1 MWSISLCYM
10 YLHFTKLND
19 LKLFNIPLS
28 YIEYFSH
35 KELDCGEK
43 TYLIL
48 GFFFNTDIKYHG
60 YLK

>member
-1 MWSISLCYM
+1 MWSISLC

-43 TYLIL
+43 TCLIL
-48 GFFFNTDIKYHG
+48 GCFLTRTSNIMDI
-60 YLK
+60 

>member
-35 KELDCGEK
+35 KELDCVK
-43 TYLIL
+43 RHT
-48 GFFFNTDIKYHG
+48 
-60 YLK
+60 